1 MLYFDNNATT
11 KIAPEVL
18 DFMMPFFGE
27 IYANPSALY
36 TAGRDARAAVEE
48 SREKAAV
55 FFNCLPQEI
64 FFTSGGTESDNIA
77 ILGAANANPEK
88 KHIITTSIE
97 HPAVLNAVC
106 SLKKRGYTVTYLP
119 VNAEGE
125 VILSELEKN
134 ITKATLIV
142 SIMTANN
149 ETGVIQPI
157 AEAAEISRR
166 AGVLFHTDA
175 VNAAGKM
182 KLDVR
187 ESGVDML
194 SAAAHKFHG
203 PKGTG
208 ILFVRQG
215 TKVEPVICG
224 SKQERG
230 LRPGT
235 ENVPLIAGMGK
246 AFELASDF
254 LNDKKRLKEA
264 EANAHYVENE
274 ILNNIKGVKLNGS
287 RGNRVWNTVNARFEN
302 VEAESIIISMDLAG
316 VALAGGSACASG
328 SMASSH
334 VLDSMG
340 ISAKEARSSVRIS
353 LSRYTERGQCEILCR
368 LLREKIEKLRAV
380 SAL

>member
-11 KIAPEVL
+11 MAAPEVI
-18 DFMMPFFGE
+18 DFMAPYFGK

-48 SREKAAV
+48 AREKAAI
-55 FFNCLPQEI
+55 FFNCAPQEI
-64 FFTSGGTESDNIA
+64 YFTSGGTESDNLA
-77 ILGAANANPEK
+77 VLGAANANPEK

-119 VNAEGE
+119 VNSEGT
-125 VILSELEKN
+125 VILSELEKTV
-134 ITKATLIV
+134 TKETLIV

-149 ETGVIQPI
+149 ETGVIQPVD
-157 AEAAEISRR
+157 EAAEISRR

-182 KLDVR
+182 KLDVKK
-187 ESGVDML
+187 SGVDML

-203 PKGTG
+203 PKGIG
-208 ILFVRQG
+208 ILYVKKG

-246 AFELASDF
+246 AVELASDF
-254 LNDKKRLKEA
+254 LYDKKKTA
-264 EANAHYVENE
+264 EAAGNARFIEDY
-274 ILNNIKGVKLNGS
+274 IFKNIKGAKLNGS
-287 RGNRVWNTVNARFEN
+287 RDSRLWNTINVRFED

-316 VALAGGSACASG
+316 AAVAGGSACASG
-328 SMASSH
+328 SMAPSH
-334 VLDSMG
+334 VLGSMG
-340 ISAKEARSSVRIS
+340 LNAKESRSSIRLS
-353 LSRYTERGQCEILCR
+353 LSRYTERKECEKLCA
-368 LLREKIEKLRAV
+368 LLSEKIEKLRAV